1 MTATQFEPCL
11 AGPPRDLPSEGLHVL
26 FQQQVH
32 RHPDTAAVITTERV
46 LSYWELAEA
55 AERVS
60 TALADR
66 GVVAGDLVGVLA
78 DRGLDAIVLMIA
90 VSRTGAAC
98 LPLDP
103 AYPRQ
108 RLAVMLADERLRC
121 VVAVD
126 GTGTEIAELADVVP
140 FDDLVRGGSSR
151 DSEHGDL
158 LTVLYTSGSS
168 GTPKGVEITH
178 RGVVRLVCDDEFI
191 DFGSS
196 DVVLHY
202 APATFDA
209 ALLEV
214 WGALT
219 RGATIAVAPPG
230 PLTLDEL
237 AEFLVRHQV
246 TVAWLTAGVFH
257 QLVEFNPE
265 CFAGLRRVFAG
276 GDVVSPRHVRT
287 LLELHP
293 GLEFVNGYGPTESTT
308 FTCCHLVRSADELS
322 GDTVPIGT
330 PIANT
335 DVFVVGE
342 DGTPVA
348 PGERGELWIAGDGL
362 AAGYAGRPDLTAER
376 FGTIGDTRVYRTGDL
391 VAQRPDGALEFLGRN
406 DFQVKINGFRIEL
419 PEVEAA
425 LGALPGV
432 HQACVLA
439 EPDPF
444 GGKRLVAFVVP
455 DEVSGT
461 TPRHLRAGLAA
472 GLPSYM
478 VPVRYEFMDRF
489 PLTRNGKVDRAVLL
503 REQERN

>member
-1 MTATQFEPCL
+1 MTATQFVPSL
-11 AGPPRDLPSEGLHVL
+11 SGSRRDLPDDGLHVL
-26 FQQQVH
+26 FQRQAD
-32 RHPDTAAVITTERV
+32 RRPDATAVVTAERTV
-46 LSYWELAEA
+46 SYRELAEA
-55 AERVS
+55 VDRVS
-60 TALADR
+60 AALAER
-66 GVVAGDLVGVLA
+66 GVVPGDLVGVLA
-78 DRGLDAIVLMIA
+78 GRGLDAIVLMIA
-90 VSRTGAAC
+90 VSRAGAAC

-108 RLAVMLADERLRC
+108 RLDVMLADERLRC
-121 VVAVD
+121 VVGV
-126 GTGTEIAELADVVP
+126 GTDLPDVVP
-140 FDDLVRGGSSR
+140 FDELVRGGSGR
-151 DSEHGDL
+151 VGGHGDL

-178 RGVVRLVCDDEFI
+178 RGVVRLVCDNEFI
-191 DFGSS
+191 DFGAE

-219 RGATIAVAPPG
+219 RGATVAVAPPG

-237 AEFLVRHQV
+237 AEFLVRSRV
-246 TVAWLTAGVFH
+246 TVAWLTAGLFH
-257 QLVEFNPE
+257 QLAEFNPE

-287 LLELHP
+287 LLELHA

-308 FTCCHLVRSADELS
+308 FTCCHLVRSAGELA

-330 PIANT
+330 PVANT
-335 DVFVVGE
+335 DVFVVDE
-342 DGTPVA
+342 DGTPVL
-348 PGERGELWIAGDGL
+348 PGVRGELWIAGDGL

-376 FGTIGDTRVYRTGDL
+376 FGTIGGVRVYRTGDL
-391 VAQRPDGALEFLGRN
+391 VVQRPDGALDFLGRN
-406 DFQVKINGFRIEL
+406 DFQVKVNGFRIEL

-432 HQACVLA
+432 RQACVLA

-461 TPRHLRAGLAA
+461 APRHLRSGLAA

-478 VPVRYEFMDRF
+478 VPARYEFMDRF
-489 PLTRNGKVDRAVLL
+489 PLTRNGKVDRDVLL
-503 REQERN
+503 RGQERN